1 MVASFLMVH
10 SVIVMICDLPLVVV
24 EEVPLQKC
32 FLYLLLLA
40 GEEVVLHLLS
50 YWMMEEVVVLEM
62 AVLKMA
68 VVELY

>member
-1 MVASFLMVH
+1 MVH